1 MQNKN
6 RGIFSWLL
14 ILTVIFMVYSA
25 VSGYMDTTIPSNYSS
40 LVTGIKEGAVS
51 ELYIDGTTAIAVVG
65 DKKIS
70 CEIPSKE
77 VLRED
82 VGEEIIEQA
91 TQGKLQYQLAPKKVS
106 WIDYLIPIS
115 SILMLVLFVFLLLQQ
130 SGGKGAANFTK
141 SRAKLDTDENK
152 KVKFADVAGAK
163 EEKEELMEL
172 VEFLKNPQKF
182 ISLGARIP
190 KGVLLVGSPGTGKTL
205 LARAVAG
212 EAGVPFFSISGS
224 DFVELYVGVGASRVR
239 DMFAQAKKSRPCIIF
254 IDEIDAVGRR
264 RGAGMGGGHDEREQT
279 LNQLLVEMDG
289 FGKNEGIIIMA
300 ATNRPDILDPALL
313 RPGRFDRQVVVDK
326 PDSKGREEI
335 LKVHCRNK
343 NVAKDVDLGKIARA
357 TVGYT
362 GADLENV
369 MNEAA
374 IFAARRNKVEIDEKD
389 IEDANIK
396 VMMGPQKTSQV
407 VTEKERR
414 LTAFHEAGHAVLT
427 KLVSS
432 RDTVRQVSIIPRG
445 RAGGYTMHIPEEDT
459 WYYGKKDMENDIVVL
474 LGGRAAEE
482 LTMDDISTGASSD
495 LKRAT
500 QLAREMVAKFGMSEK
515 IGPICYD
522 SDDEVFLGRDFGH
535 SKAYSE
541 NVAALLDK
549 EVENILKGQYD
560 RAKALLTENM
570 EKLNNVAE
578 ALLLKEVIDG
588 AEFLKYFNNEKGE
601 TENETSN

>member
-6 RGIFSWLL
+6 RNIFGW
-14 ILTVIFMVYSA
+14 ILVIIIVFMVYSM
-25 VSGYMDTTIPSNYSS
+25 VSSYMDTTIPTNYSS
-40 LVTGIKEGAVS
+40 LVKAINEGAVS
-51 ELYIDGTTAIAVVG
+51 ELYIDGTTAVAKVG
-65 DKKIS
+65 EQKIS

-77 VLRED
+77 VLQAD
-82 VGEEIIEQA
+82 VGEAIVEQA
-91 TQGKLQYQLAPKKVS
+91 AAGTLQYQIAPKHVS
-106 WIDYLIPIS
+106 WLDYIIPIS
-115 SILMLVLFVFLLLQQ
+115 SILMLVLFVFLIVQQ

-141 SRAKLDTDENK
+141 SRARLDTDENR
-152 KVKFADVAGAK
+152 KVKFADVAGAQ

-182 ISLGARIP
+182 IALGARIP

-343 NVAKDVDLGKIARA
+343 NVAKDVDLSKIAKA

-374 IFAARRNKVEIDEKD
+374 IFAARRDKVEIDERD

-407 VTEKERR
+407 VTAKERR
-414 LTAFHEAGHAVLT
+414 LTALHEAGHAVLT

-445 RAGGYTMHIPEEDT
+445 RAGGYTMHIPDEDT
-459 WYYGKKDMENDIVVL
+459 WYYGKKDIENDIVIL

-500 QLAREMVAKFGMSEK
+500 QLAREMVAKYGMSDE

-522 SDDEVFLGRDFGH
+522 SEDEVFLGRDYGH
-535 SKAYSE
+535 SKQYSE
-541 NVAALLDK
+541 TVAAQIDK
-549 EVENILKGQYD
+549 EVEILLKQQYA
-560 RAKALLTENM
+560 RAKTLLAENM
-570 EKLNNVAE
+570 DRLNNVAE
-578 ALLLKEVIDG
+578 ALLEHEIIDG
-588 AEFLKYFNNEKGE
+588 AEFLKYFNNEEGE
-601 TENETSN
+601 IKNETSN